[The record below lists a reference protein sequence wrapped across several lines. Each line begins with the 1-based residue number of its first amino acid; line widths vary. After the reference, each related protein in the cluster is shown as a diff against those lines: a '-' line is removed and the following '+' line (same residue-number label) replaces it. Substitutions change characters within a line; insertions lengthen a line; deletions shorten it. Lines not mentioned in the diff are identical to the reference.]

1 MQEYKYK
8 AINLQGKVTK
18 GILFCNSKNEL
29 IAELK
34 SKKYFLIKYSMVKNR
49 IINKNKR
56 ATNKELY
63 IFSKQ
68 MSYMMNAGFNICE
81 SLNILYDKFQGSMKK
96 NIKLIEKEVENGN
109 SLYRSIELC
118 GNEMPYFFKNMIYV
132 GEESGNLSEV
142 FRNLAD
148 YYKSEWKTKEKIKN
162 ASTYPIVVFIFT
174 IIVLMFLVSKVIP
187 KFVDTL
193 NSLGG
198 KLPRITQIIIDIS
211 SFIGHNFIIMLIFA
225 AAQYLLLKKVLK
237 MKKVRM
243 KVDKLK
249 FKFPFVRKM
258 YINKITLRFSNVIF
272 ILLKSGIDIVK
283 AMYIASGVLGNLYAE
298 KSIKKI
304 VEDLGNGKSFS
315 ESFQNS
321 DIFTKEAKNM
331 FIMAEECGNMEEI
344 MSNICELYSEEF
356 KDDLKRLINLLE
368 PCMIILLAVFVGTI
382 IISSILPMI
391 NIMNSI

>member
-8 AINLQGKVTK
+8 AINLQGKVIK
-18 GILFCNSKNEL
+18 GTLFCNSKNEL
-29 IAELK
+29 IVELK
-34 SKKYFLIKYSMVKNR
+34 SKKYFLIKYSTLKYIFINR
-49 IINKNKR
+49 NRKV
-56 ATNKELY
+56 TNKELY

-68 MSYMMNAGFNICE
+68 MAYMMDSGFNICE
-81 SLNILYDKFQGSMKK
+81 SLNILCDKFQKTMRK

-109 SLYRSIELC
+109 SLHKSMELC
-118 GNEMPYFFKNMIYV
+118 GDEIPHFFKNMIYI
-132 GEESGNLSEV
+132 GEESGNLSGV

-148 YYKSEWKTKEKIKN
+148 YYRSEWKIKEKIKN

-198 KLPRITQIIIDIS
+198 KLPEITQIIMNIS
-211 SFIGHNFIIMLIFA
+211 LFMRQNFPIIFIFIGLQYFI
-225 AAQYLLLKKVLK
+225 LKKILK
-237 MKKVRM
+237 TKKVRI
-243 KVDKLK
+243 KVDRFK
-249 FKFPFVRKM
+249 FKIPFIRKIYM
-258 YINKITLRFSNVIF
+258 NKITLRFSNVIF

-283 AMYIASGVLGNLYAE
+283 AMYIASEVLDNLYAE
-298 KSIKKI
+298 ECVMKI
-304 VEDLGNGKSFS
+304 VEGLKNGKSFRKGF
-315 ESFQNS
+315 ENS
-321 DIFTKEAKNM
+321 DIFTKGAKSM

-356 KDDLKRLINLLE
+356 KDDLKRIINLVE
-368 PCMIILLAVFVGTI
+368 PCMIILLAIFVGTI